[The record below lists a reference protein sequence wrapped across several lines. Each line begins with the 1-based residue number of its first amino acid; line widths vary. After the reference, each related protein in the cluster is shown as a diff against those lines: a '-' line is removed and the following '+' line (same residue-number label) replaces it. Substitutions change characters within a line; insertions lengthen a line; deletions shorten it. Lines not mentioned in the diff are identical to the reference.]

1 VAPTLDERVLAQQY
15 GFAYSVME
23 SDPELANIFHKAV
36 AETWEVPKIQAAVRN
51 TKWYQSKQ
59 ESWRNAQLLRA
70 ADPASY
76 AASVAQVRTYMQRVA
91 GEMGLDISGVQDVYA
106 ETAFQYGWDANQ
118 IQQNLSRFV
127 KVTDGQLWGQIGQVA
142 DELRQRAFDQGIT
155 LDEGTIRGYAQRVA
169 GGYAA
174 AEDYTRKIDEMAAS
188 AFPHLADR
196 LRAGE
201 TLADIA
207 SPYRQSMAALL
218 EMNPDAVTTQDPT
231 IRQALAA
238 KDKDGKPVLQT
249 LFDFENSVRKDQRWL
264 KTKNAQDAGL
274 SVTKRI
280 LNDMG
285 VSRG

>member
-1 VAPTLDERVLAQQY
+1 MAPTLDERVLAQQY
-15 GFAYSVME
+15 GFAYSVLQ
-23 SDPELANIFHKAV
+23 SDPDLANLFNRAV
-36 AETWEVPKIQAAVRN
+36 QETWTSDKFAAAVRS
-51 TKWYQSKQ
+51 TKWYQDHQ
-59 ESWRNAQLLRA
+59 ESWRNAQILRTT
-70 ADPASY
+70 DPKSY
-76 AASVAQVRTYMQRVA
+76 ADNVAKVRSYMQRVA

-127 KVTDGQLWGQIGQVA
+127 KVTDGQLWGHIGQAA
-142 DELRQRAFDQGIT
+142 DELRQRAYDQGIT
-155 LDEGTIRGYAQRVA
+155 LGEDTIRNYAQKVA
-169 GGYAA
+169 GGYATVD
-174 AEDYTRKIDEMAAS
+174 DYTRKIDEMAAS

-196 LRAGE
+196 VRAGE
-201 TLADIA
+201 TLADIS

-264 KTKNAQDAGL
+264 KTKNAQDAAM
-274 SVTKRI
+274 STTKKI
-280 LNDMG
+280 LNDWG
-285 VSRG
+285 VA